1 MALTPLDIHNKEFTR
16 GFRGYDEDEVNDF
29 LDHVIKD
36 YEKVIREKKALE
48 DKLYEME
55 EKLSHFT
62 NIEETLN
69 RSILVA
75 QESADEVKSNANKEA
90 KLIIK
95 EAEKNA
101 DRIINDALAKSR
113 STAMEVEELKKQ
125 AKVFRTRLKM
135 LVEAQLDIIDTNDW
149 EELFEID
156 SEHDQEE
163 EPRLNQYTTS
173 ENKLVQLLDGLFF
186 FPYNFHAIN
195 KSFIHINDDGKST
208 L

>member
-156 SEHDQEE
+156 S
-163 EPRLNQYTTS
+163 
-173 ENKLVQLLDGLFF
+173 
-186 FPYNFHAIN
+186 
-195 KSFIHINDDGKST
+195 
-208 L
+208 